1 MNNFNASNNV
11 TEASPYAAP
20 TIPNGEAANYYGNS
34 ANFNQGQNFNQGNLF
49 GQVPAFN
56 QGPNSFYSQVQ
67 NMAVP
72 KYQNQMPNQGMISN
86 RAFMQGPNFNNA
98 AGSGFN
104 NPQAVGMGA
113 GVNAQAGAGAA
124 AGYGDGSDYRAGA
137 IAGASAGA
145 NTGAGAG
152 AGYNRGYGKQGYK
165 SYNSRYADGNNS
177 ARQDQG
183 SKKIAFNIERNFGAI
198 SEPDRN
204 GWTKEFTFT
213 SWSDHPGKYDIRC
226 WSPDHTSMQKGINFS
241 RDELA
246 KLYVLIS
253 KAKEQDQVLSS
264 LIEQELGREY
274 QTNAALTNSF
284 NNSTP
289 IVETY
294 DVNANSANNAAI
306 ASAAI
311 SAQQE
316 QGSPEA
322 IANQANGFS
331 VLPGAGAVTNGALA
345 SNVVNTSQEVMVQ
358 PQQQLQSQV
367 QPQLQP
373 QLPENKANMPSGE
386 YILLRE
392 SNASS
397 NVAANNTSNAAAT
410 AANVAPPKEDKVN
423 KGKRNK
429 GNGDFFYS
437 ATNNLDSDNSS
448 DMAVSVDQLSKKL
461 LYKVNFLLKLG
472 RRVGFFHFSG
482 KLGNCAWG

>member
-20 TIPNGEAANYYGNS
+20 TMPNGEAANYYGNG

-72 KYQNQMPNQGMISN
+72 QYQHQMPNQGMISN

-124 AGYGDGSDYRAGA
+124 AGYGDGSDYR
-137 IAGASAGA
+137 SGA
-145 NTGAGAG
+145 NTGAGAGAG
-152 AGYNRGYGKQGYK
+152 AGYNRGYGKHGYK

-213 SWSDHPGKYDIRC
+213 SWGDHPGKYDIRC

-316 QGSPEA
+316 QGSPES

-331 VLPGAGAVTNGALA
+331 VLPGAGTVTNGALA
-345 SNVVNTSQEVMVQ
+345 SNVVNTSQEVKVQ
-358 PQQQLQSQV
+358 PQLQQQQQ

-373 QLPENKANMPSGE
+373 QMPENKANMPSGE

-392 SNASS
+392 SNAAS
-397 NVAANNTSNAAAT
+397 NIAANNTSNAAAT
-410 AANVAPPKEDKVN
+410 AANVAPPKDDKVN

-429 GNGDFFYS
+429 GNSDFFYS

-448 DMAVSVDQLSKKL
+448 DMAVSVDQLSKKIAVQGQL
-461 LYKVNFLLKLG
+461 LLKLG